1 MIAEENTTTHP
12 LAQDDYDTI
21 QKHMADRV
29 AALLEV
35 SAPTRDWEREVTSE
49 QEQSA
54 GQWERRNGFL
64 FDYTLGRFLHAVRAA
79 HAVRYNPED
88 SGQTILTGFE
98 RFADDFI
105 DAIARQDATT
115 AESRW
120 QQFNGLP
127 YWPDRAPIALPST
140 FALIS
145 RLQITAPTV
154 RLTDVTPR
162 LPAPFDPPVV
172 VS

>member
-1 MIAEENTTTHP
+1 MTITP
-12 LAQDDYDTI
+12 LSQDDYDAI
-21 QKHMADRV
+21 QEYMSNRIAG
-29 AALLEV
+29 LLEAN
-35 SAPTRDWEREVTSE
+35 APTRDWEIEVTRE

-54 GQWERRNGFL
+54 GQWETRNGFL

-79 HAVRYNPED
+79 HTARYGPDD
-88 SGQTILTGFE
+88 SGQTTLTGNE
-98 RFADDFI
+98 QFAYDFI
-105 DAIARQDATT
+105 DAIARQDATS

-127 YWPDRAPIALPST
+127 YWPDRPPIALPST

-154 RLTDVTPR
+154 QLADVTAR

>member
-1 MIAEENTTTHP
+1 MTIHP

-21 QKHMADRV
+21 QEHMADRV

-35 SAPTRDWEREVTSE
+35 SAPTRDWEIEVTSE

-79 HAVRYNPED
+79 HAVRYDPED
-88 SGQTILTGFE
+88 SGQTILTGNDGYE
-98 RFADDFI
+98 RFACDFI

-127 YWPDRAPIALPST
+127 YWPNRAPIALPST

-145 RLQITAPTV
+145 RLQITAA
-154 RLTDVTPR
+154 L
-162 LPAPFDPPVV
+162 
-172 VS
+172 

>member
-1 MIAEENTTTHP
+1 MITHP
-12 LAQDDYDTI
+12 LAQEDYDSI
-21 QKHMADRV
+21 QEYMAERV

-35 SAPTRDWEREVTSE
+35 SAPMREWEIEVTLE
-49 QEQSA
+49 QEQSDS
-54 GQWERRNGFL
+54 QWERRNGFL

-79 HAVRYNPED
+79 HAVHYDPKD
-88 SGQTILTGFE
+88 GGQTILTGNDGYE
-98 RFADDFI
+98 RFACDFI
-105 DAIARQDATT
+105 EAIARQDAMT

-120 QQFNGLP
+120 QQFNELP
-127 YWPDRAPIALPST
+127 YWPDRAPIALSST

-145 RLQITAPTV
+145 RLQITAPMV
-154 RLTDVTPR
+154 RLADVIPR

>member
-1 MIAEENTTTHP
+1 MITHP
-12 LAQDDYDTI
+12 LAQEDYDSI
-21 QKHMADRV
+21 QEYMADRV

-35 SAPTRDWEREVTSE
+35 SAPMREWEIEVTLE
-49 QEQSA
+49 QEQSDS
-54 GQWERRNGFL
+54 QWERRNGFL

-79 HAVRYNPED
+79 HAARCDLSD
-88 SGQTILTGFE
+88 SGQTILTDNNGYE
-98 RFADDFI
+98 RFACDFI

-120 QQFNGLP
+120 QQFNKLP
-127 YWPDRAPIALPST
+127 YWPDRAPIALSST

-145 RLQITAPTV
+145 RLQITAPMV